1 MAVKHCRR
9 RIIFIPLE
17 NLHQHIEA
25 LVFSSESAVTI
36 EDIGEALNKA
46 FPGTVLDEKIIES
59 VLNDLQDKFKS
70 DIYAFELRV
79 IGGGYQFFTKS
90 EFHPTV
96 AALIG
101 MREKKRLST
110 AALETLAIIAY
121 RGPITKVECEKIRG
135 VNCDYSIEKL
145 LEKEL
150 IEISGRLEDQPGKPI
165 IYRVT
170 ATFLDYFGINSTDEL
185 PKLKDVLPPPDTNT
199 VGDVPELVSDI
210 TEQSADNSTE
220 SQSEGNETSGAEESS
235 EQNS

>member
-1 MAVKHCRR
+1 M
-9 RIIFIPLE
+9 E

-36 EDIGEALNKA
+36 EDIGDAMNKA

-59 VLNDLQDKFKS
+59 VLNDLQEKFKS

-79 IGGGYQFFTKS
+79 IGGGYQFFTKAEYHS
-90 EFHPTV
+90 TV

-101 MREKKRLST
+101 LREKKRLST

-150 IEISGRLEDQPGKPI
+150 IEICGRLEEQPGKPI
-165 IYRVT
+165 IYKVT
-170 ATFLDYFGINSTDEL
+170 ATFLDYFGINSTSEL
-185 PKLKDVLPPPDTNT
+185 PKLKDVLPPPDTNS
-199 VGDVPELVSDI
+199 VGDVPEIVSDLPET
-210 TEQSADNSTE
+210 TEEQKTSDD
-220 SQSEGNETSGAEESS
+220 SQEAGTAE
-235 EQNS
+235 